1 MRGSVHKHQR
11 WMLADRV
18 PYAASSALKTPSPQ
32 PSPGRRGSIV
42 ALLVLLCAVPAF
54 ACRPEVR
61 AEVPL
66 RVVDGFPLVTAEI
79 AGRAVTLLL
88 DTAAHQ
94 VLLLPDAA
102 ARLGMPPDL
111 TRATRLLGTGGVRDV
126 PNVRLDSLRVGGIPV
141 PAGSVPVAD
150 LPGVPTTE
158 PPLAGLLGGPLLAA
172 TDVMLDVAAG
182 RMTLLAPTGCA
193 PLGGT
198 PVPLAPLAGGDY
210 AFTLLVNGSPV
221 LAIPDTGARLTLL
234 SSQAARRLGLN
245 GPVAAS
251 TARGVDGQRVP
262 MRALT
267 LRTLQVGSDVAR
279 NMPISATDL
288 QIAPAEMLLGLD
300 WFRRRR
306 VWLSYA
312 TGRMAVWPPTPSP

>member
-1 MRGSVHKHQR
+1 
-11 WMLADRV
+11 
-18 PYAASSALKTPSPQ
+18 
-32 PSPGRRGSIV
+32 
-42 ALLVLLCAVPAF
+42 
-54 ACRPEVR
+54 
-61 AEVPL
+61 
-66 RVVDGFPLVTAEI
+66 
-79 AGRAVTLLL
+79 
-88 DTAAHQ
+88 
-94 VLLLPDAA
+94 
-102 ARLGMPPDL
+102 
-111 TRATRLLGTGGVRDV
+111 
-126 PNVRLDSLRVGGIPV
+126 
-141 PAGSVPVAD
+141 VPVAD

-262 MRALT
+262 MRPLT